1 VPAPR
6 RSSSGGAGGAGGHDY
21 AARVAA
27 YYGVAMLAEQSNV
40 LGWGIPAGVTIES
53 VAAETTEAVDDQRL
67 GLSDGSKVLLQAKRQ
82 TTAATNEGSPLDKTA
97 GEFVRQ
103 HLADGGQA
111 SPLVLA
117 CGPASSGPIKE
128 ALPRMLERLHGEPPT
143 DAHDLESTNEQ
154 QRSSYDALVTVL
166 ERAWQAQTGSPAPA
180 ADLIALLS
188 RIHVTVL
195 AVEEGGGDEANAL
208 NNLAG
213 LVLTEP
219 AAAQTTWGT
228 LVTDMLGLAKGQRGI
243 TRSRLQTMLARRGV
257 GLEVMRSYRD
267 DVAALRA
274 RTATAL
280 GRLERHRAL
289 RLGGERVRLP
299 RPAAGALRAVADQRS
314 VLLVGPPGI
323 GKSGLLGGLMADW
336 LEDDVDV
343 VGVRVEDL
351 GAATED
357 ELRRELGLTHPL
369 ADVLE
374 NWPGRPAIL
383 VIDGLDAARGAD
395 ATHTLV
401 TLINQIVSGTT
412 RWRALA
418 SVRTFD
424 LRHDAA
430 LRAAFAGSPAA
441 RCAHP
446 EFGSLSHFSLEEL
459 SNDELAA
466 LQTLAPEL
474 ASLVEQAN
482 PDLRSLLR
490 NPFNLSLLADLATRV
505 QVDRLTRVR
514 TQLEL
519 LSLYWDTVVLVPV
532 DDRERRQR
540 ALHALCSA
548 AAASL
553 SLQVSRDAVL
563 DATGRDE
570 TGVLGLLRAGVIVE
584 HAPLSGF
591 GQAKLGFSHNVL
603 FDYAFARLILADEPE
618 RLAARLASEPDL
630 PLLARP
636 SLAMR
641 LEDLWTRD
649 EGGAAF
655 WTLALL
661 LADDAQGVIT
671 RLAAPAVVAQQLDT
685 FDELAGLLA
694 RLDGPDEQQRAAAG
708 RLAYEVVAA
717 RIAAGPDTRPLL
729 TATPDALEAW
739 AQLAANLADRDP
751 ASSAA
756 NWLLWALWREAG
768 AS

>member
-1 VPAPR
+1 VPTPR

-53 VAAETTEAVDDQRL
+53 VAAETAEAVDDQRL
-67 GLSDGSKVLLQAKRQ
+67 GLSDGSRVLLQAKRQ
-82 TTAATNEGSPLDKTA
+82 TRAATNEGSPLDKTA
-97 GEFVRQ
+97 VEFVRQ

-111 SPLVLA
+111 SPLVLV

-128 ALPRMLERLHGEPPT
+128 ALPRMLERLRGEPPS
-143 DAHDLESTNEQ
+143 DAHELESTNEQ
-154 QRSSYDALVTVL
+154 QRSSYDALLAVL
-166 ERAWQAQTGSPAPA
+166 ERGWQAQTGEPAPA
-180 ADLIALLS
+180 ADLVALLS
-188 RIHVTVL
+188 RVHVTVL
-195 AVEEGGGDEANAL
+195 ALEEGGGDEANAL

-213 LVLTEP
+213 FVLTDP

-228 LVTDMLGLAKGQRGI
+228 LITEMLGLAKGQRGI
-243 TRSRLQTMLARRGV
+243 TRGRLQTVLAGRGV
-257 GLEVMRSYRD
+257 GLAVVRSYRN
-267 DVAALRA
+267 DVATLRA

-280 GRLERHRAL
+280 GWLERHRAL
-289 RLGGERVRLP
+289 RLGGERVRLA
-299 RPAAGALRAVADQRS
+299 RPAAAALRAVADQRS

-323 GKSGLLGGLMADW
+323 GKSGLLAELMADW
-336 LEDDVDV
+336 LEDYVDV
-343 VGVRVEDL
+343 VAVRVEDL
-351 GAATED
+351 SAATED

-374 NWPGRPAIL
+374 NWPGAPATL

-401 TLINQIVSGTT
+401 TLINQIVSGAT
-412 RWRALA
+412 RWRVLA

-441 RCAHP
+441 GFARP

-459 SNDELAA
+459 SDDELGA
-466 LQTLAPEL
+466 LQTLAPQL

-482 PDLRSLLR
+482 PELRSLLR

-505 QVDRLTRVR
+505 QLDRLIRVR

-519 LSLYWDTVVLVPV
+519 LSLHWDTVVVAPV
-532 DDRERRQR
+532 DDRECRQR
-540 ALHALCSA
+540 VLHAVCSA

-570 TGVLGLLRAGVIVE
+570 TGVLAVLRAGVIVE

-618 RLAARLASEPDL
+618 RLAGQLASEPDL

-636 SLAMR
+636 RLVMR

-649 EGGAAF
+649 NGGEAF
-655 WTLALL
+655 WALALL
-661 LADDAQGVIT
+661 LADDAHGVIT
-671 RLAAPAVVAQQLDT
+671 RLAAPSVVAQQLDT
-685 FDELAGLLA
+685 FDELAVLLA
-694 RLDGPDEQQRAAAG
+694 RIEGPDEQQRAAAG
-708 RLAYEVVAA
+708 RLTYEVVAA
-717 RIAAGPDTRPLL
+717 RIAAGPDTRPLS

-739 AQLAANLADRDP
+739 AQLAAHLADRDP
-751 ASSAA
+751 GGAAA
-756 NWLLWALWREAG
+756 NWLLWALWREAA

>member
-1 VPAPR
+1 
-6 RSSSGGAGGAGGHDY
+6 
-21 AARVAA
+21 
-27 YYGVAMLAEQSNV
+27 MLAEQSNV
-40 LGWGIPAGVTIES
+40 LGWGIPAGVAIES
-53 VAAETTEAVDDQRL
+53 VAAETAEAVDDQRL
-67 GLSDGSKVLLQAKRQ
+67 GLSDGSRVLLQAKRQ
-82 TTAATNEGSPLDKTA
+82 LTAATSEGSPLDKTA
-97 GEFVRQ
+97 VEFVRQ

-111 SPLVLA
+111 SPLVLV

-128 ALPRMLERLHGEPPT
+128 ALPRMLERLRGEPPA
-143 DAHDLESTNEQ
+143 DANDLESTNEQ
-154 QRSSYDALVTVL
+154 QRSSYDALVEVL
-166 ERAWQAQTGSPAPA
+166 ERAWLAQTGAPAPA
-180 ADLIALLS
+180 AEFVALLS

-213 LVLTEP
+213 FVLADP

-228 LVTDMLGLAKGQRGI
+228 LVTEMLGLARGQRGM
-243 TRSRLQTMLARRGV
+243 TRGRLQTVLSARGV
-257 GLEVMRSYRD
+257 GLAVVRSYRD

-289 RLGGERVRLP
+289 RLANERVQLP
-299 RPAAGALRAVADQRS
+299 RPAAAALRAVAEQRS

-323 GKSGLLGGLMADW
+323 GKSGLMADLVANW
-336 LEDDVDV
+336 LDDGVNV

-351 GAATED
+351 SAATED

-369 ADVLE
+369 ADVLA
-374 NWPGRPAIL
+374 NWPGPPAIL

-401 TLINQIVSGTT
+401 TLINQIVSDAT
-412 RWRALA
+412 RWRVLA

-430 LRAAFAGSPAA
+430 LRAAFSGLPAPDFT
-441 RCAHP
+441 HP
-446 EFGSLSHFSLEEL
+446 EFGALSHFSLQDL
-459 SNDELAA
+459 GDDELGA
-466 LQTLAPEL
+466 LKTLAPQFAGL
-474 ASLVEQAN
+474 IEQAN

-505 QVDRLTRVR
+505 EDDRLTRVR

-519 LSLYWDTVVLVPV
+519 LSLHWGTVVVAPV
-532 DDRERRQR
+532 HERDRRER
-540 ALHALCSA
+540 ALHAVCTA

-553 SLQVSRDAVL
+553 SLQASRDAVL
-563 DATGRDE
+563 GTTERDE
-570 TGVLGLLRAGVIVE
+570 AAVLGLLRAGVIVE

-591 GQAKLGFSHNVL
+591 GQAKVGFSHNVL
-603 FDYAFARLILADEPE
+603 FDYAFARLILAEDSEG
-618 RLAARLASEPDL
+618 LAAQLASEPDL

-636 SLAMR
+636 SLVMR
-641 LEDLWTRD
+641 LEDLWARD
-649 EGGAAF
+649 DEREEF

-661 LADDAQGVIT
+661 LADDTQGVIA

-685 FDELAGLLA
+685 FDQLAGLLA
-694 RLDGPDEQQRAAAG
+694 RLVDPVEQRRAAAD
-708 RLAYEVVAA
+708 RLTYEVVAA
-717 RIAAGPDTRPLL
+717 RIAAGPDTRPLS
-729 TATPDALEAW
+729 TVTPNALEAW
-739 AQLAANLADRDP
+739 AKLAAHLAHRDP
-751 ASSAA
+751 GGAAA
-756 NWLLWALWREAG
+756 NWLALALWQEAG